1 MHNLAYT
8 TSVQDLSPHWG
19 CRVLLSLWISR
30 CNVFAYAW
38 WYHHSNHLKLF
49 FCDDWRMIIVNDKL
63 LVLTLIL
70 DSFFVRTLRAVSL
83 INQNA
88 ACVFFV

>member
-1 MHNLAYT
+1 
-8 TSVQDLSPHWG
+8 
-19 CRVLLSLWISR
+19 
-30 CNVFAYAW
+30 
-38 WYHHSNHLKLF
+38 
-49 FCDDWRMIIVNDKL
+49 MIIVNDKL